1 MLYYNQVKRE
11 KQNVKGETKMKKE
24 LVKEVYR
31 ELVKEC
37 GQPITV
43 KDCET
48 WEDVKAYGTY
58 QLGND
63 DDMLWTYDG
72 KLYRLCF
79 RELSAKEQEIILDDV
94 I

>member
-1 MLYYNQVKRE
+1 MI
-11 KQNVKGETKMKKE
+11 KGIFKEYKE
-24 LVKEVYR
+24 LVNEY
-31 ELVKEC
+31 

-43 KDCET
+43 KDYET

-63 DDMLWTYDG
+63 DDMLWTYNG

-79 RELSAKEQEIILDDV
+79 RELSLEAQEIILDNF

>member
-1 MLYYNQVKRE
+1 MARKLYE
-11 KQNVKGETKMKKE
+11 ELKE
-24 LVKEVYR
+24 LANQY
-31 ELVKEC
+31 
-37 GQPITV
+37 GNPITV
-43 KDCET
+43 KDYET

-63 DDMLWTYDG
+63 DDMLWTYNG

-79 RELSAKEQEIILDDV
+79 RELPLEAQEIIFDNF